1 LEKLAIACMYYLSF
15 TFLSLCIMHSA
26 IKFLLRNPLML
37 VFVAPFLG
45 YILKA
50 LAWIFRYGNEWVWKE

>member
-1 LEKLAIACMYYLSF
+1 MYYLSF

-45 YILKA
+45 YVLKA
-50 LAWIFRYGNEWVWKE
+50 LAWAFRYGNEWVWKE